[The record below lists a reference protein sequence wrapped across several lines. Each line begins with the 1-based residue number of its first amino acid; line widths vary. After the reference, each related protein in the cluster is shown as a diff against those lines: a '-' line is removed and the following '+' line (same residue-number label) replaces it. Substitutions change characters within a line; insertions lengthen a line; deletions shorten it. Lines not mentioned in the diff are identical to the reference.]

1 MHKCKKR
8 IGDNMDL
15 LEKAVAFAVRAHEGQ
30 VRKKSG
36 TPYILHPMEAATI
49 AATLTDDREV
59 LAAVMLH
66 DTVEDTDTTLD
77 DIRRE
82 FGDRV
87 ARLVQGETEKEYAE
101 LSREESWKLRKEESL
116 RRLRVND
123 DSSVKIMWISDKLSN
138 ARSMLRI
145 YEEQGDAMWNLF
157 HQKDKRIQEWYYRA
171 VADALKELS
180 ETPAYREY
188 VILIN
193 YIFGGQHEVTAV

>member
-1 MHKCKKR
+1 
-8 IGDNMDL
+8 MDL
-15 LEKAVAFAVRAHEGQ
+15 LEKSVAFALRAHEGQ

-36 TPYILHPMEAATI
+36 IPYILHPMEAATI
-49 AATLTDDREV
+49 ASTLTDDREV

-77 DIRRE
+77 EIRRE

-87 ARLVQGETEKEYAE
+87 AQLVKGETENEYPDMT
-101 LSREESWKLRKEESL
+101 REESWKLRKEESL
-116 RRLRVND
+116 RRLRAND
-123 DSSVKIMWISDKLSN
+123 DHSVKILWISDKLSN

-145 YEEQGDAMWNLF
+145 YEEKGDEMWNLF
-157 HQKDKRIQEWYYRA
+157 HQKDKSVQEWYYRS

-180 ETPAYREY
+180 DTPAYREY
-188 VILIN
+188 VVLID

>member
-1 MHKCKKR
+1 
-8 IGDNMDL
+8 MDL
-15 LEKAVAFAVRAHEGQ
+15 LEKSIAFALRAHEGQ

-49 AATLTDDREV
+49 ASTLTDDREV

-66 DTVEDTDTTLD
+66 DTVEDTDVTLD

-82 FGDRV
+82 FGERV
-87 ARLVQGETEKEYAE
+87 AQLVKGETENEYPE
-101 LSREESWKLRKEESL
+101 LTREESWKMRKEESL
-116 RRLRVND
+116 QRLRVNAD
-123 DSSVKIMWISDKLSN
+123 YSVKIMWISDKLSN

-145 YEEQGDAMWNLF
+145 YEEMGDEMWNLF
-157 HQKDKRIQEWYYRA
+157 HQKDKSVQEWYYRS

-188 VILIN
+188 VVLIN
-193 YIFGGQHEVTAV
+193 HIFGGQHEVTAV